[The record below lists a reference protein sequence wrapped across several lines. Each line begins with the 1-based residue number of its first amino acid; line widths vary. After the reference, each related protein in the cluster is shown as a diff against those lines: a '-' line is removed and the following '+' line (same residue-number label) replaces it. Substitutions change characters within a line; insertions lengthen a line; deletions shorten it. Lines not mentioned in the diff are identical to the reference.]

1 METSQV
7 PAYEEELKRAAEIL
21 RGSYRLAAFTG
32 AGMSVESGIPPF
44 RGNGGLWSSYDP
56 RLLELDYFNSHPEPC
71 WRTIKEIFYDH
82 FGKAAPNPGHLVLAD
97 MEKDGILRNLITQN
111 IDDLHF
117 RAGSRKVIEFHG
129 NSRMLACLGCERKY
143 EAAETDLAIL
153 PPKCPKCGGLLKPD
167 FVFFGEM
174 IPTKAL
180 EASQRIAR
188 ETDCMLV
195 IGTTGRGLPRGGPT
209 PHRPFPGRPYHRD
222 QSLALELY
230 RRHHRNS
237 RPPACR
243 GSPPQAL
250 GPLAPALTLAVDLRK
265 LEKTPQLSLQLYSA

>member
-1 METSQV
+1 MKTPQLAIYDVEF
-7 PAYEEELKRAAEIL
+7 KRAAEIL

-44 RGNGGLWSSYDP
+44 RGNGGLWDRYDP
-56 RLLELDYFNSHPEPC
+56 RLLELDYFNAHPEPC
-71 WRTIKEIFYDH
+71 WRTIKEIFYDY

-129 NSRMLACLGCERKY
+129 NSRLLVCLSCERKY
-143 EAAETDLAIL
+143 EAATFDLTTL
-153 PPKCPKCGGLLKPD
+153 PPKCLKCGGLLKPD

-174 IPTKAL
+174 IPAKAL

-188 ETDCMLV
+188 ETDCLIV
-195 IGTTGRGLPRGGPT
+195 IGTTGEVYPAAALPHTAHAQGAHIIEINPSPSNYTEEITEIRLPLPAGEALPRLW
-209 PHRPFPGRPYHRD
+209 D
-222 QSLALELY
+222 LVK
-230 RRHHRNS
+230 N
-237 RPPACR
+237 R
-243 GSPPQAL
+243 G
-250 GPLAPALTLAVDLRK
+250 
-265 LEKTPQLSLQLYSA
+265 